1 MGAGAPAQKIQP
13 FGEISTYNKEPDLL
27 RCGSVTGYL
36 LCTVQCIKASVSL
49 EELECELF
57 ALCRDHCETLESAP
71 ISMESVEMVHHLAQL
86 QDVIPELSTDEA
98 ERLWADWQSLVETRP
113 IVLAEYRWMERAV
126 ALLNRL
132 MIKWELVDV
141 NLYKYRNGLPPP
153 VGRIQEQEY
162 TRRQTCIL
170 CLDTIW
176 FACACTHPPMS
187 LLIPPSLPKLASV
200 LQSRLIALL
209 EALIRVNCNVN
220 FTLYP
225 GIEEALGIGGES
237 SPWVRGPDCGLKASH
252 QNSWS
257 LRIAKSKRKAS
268 KSIGFHLLDL
278 SPPLCRCLERSYQR
292 TNIELRDRLTML
304 EQLYRFFEIEML
316 EAVETLKSAGAKVT
330 LQSSISQESD
340 AEYPQLT

>member
-1 MGAGAPAQKIQP
+1 MGAGAPNPKIQP
-13 FGEISTYNKEPDLL
+13 FGEISTYNKEPEVL
-27 RCGSVTGYL
+27 RCSSVTGYL
-36 LCTVQCIKASVSL
+36 LRTVQCIQLSVSL

-71 ISMESVEMVHHLAQL
+71 ISLDSVEMVHHLAQL

-98 ERLWADWQSLVETRP
+98 ERLWADWQRLVETRP

-132 MIKWELVDV
+132 MVKWELVDV
-141 NLYKYRNGLPPP
+141 NLYKYRNGLPTP
-153 VGRIQEQEY
+153 VGRIQEQESC
-162 TRRQTCIL
+162 RRQTCIL
-170 CLDTIW
+170 CVDTIW

-187 LLIPPSLPKLASV
+187 LLIPPSLPRLAAV
-200 LQSRLIALL
+200 LQARLISLL
-209 EALIRVNCNVN
+209 EALVAVNSNVN

-225 GIEEALGIGGES
+225 GIEEALGLAGEA
-237 SPWVRGPDCGLKASH
+237 SPWLRGPECGLKASH
-252 QNSWS
+252 QRSWS
-257 LRIAKSKRKAS
+257 LHIAKRKHKAW

-278 SPPLCRCLERSYQR
+278 NSPLCRCFERAYHR
-292 TNIELRDRLTML
+292 TNVELRNRLTQF

-330 LQSSISQESD
+330 LQSSMSQES
-340 AEYPQLT
+340 EYPQLT